1 MRPCIPF
8 KLGLVRLL
16 KKRRFD
22 PVPAFLVLAMIA
34 VSALLAFMMIKDI
47 WDVTTW
53 L

>member
-1 MRPCIPF
+1 M
-8 KLGLVRLL
+8 

-22 PVPAFLVLAMIA
+22 PVPAIIVLGMIA
-34 VSALLAFMMIKDI
+34 VSALLAVMMIRDI